1 MLRLLD
7 IALVTGLGVVAALA
21 GGVVAPLGGGV
32 AMAGAFFLTPI
43 AGMFEGMVSGGWA
56 GMVAG
61 MAGGM
66 AAGRLR
72 GRDRGRDR
80 CGRGARPPST
90 FTISTGAWVGYRGKG
105 HRGPRRRGPRLGSP
119 ATPLRPDHPGL
130 GAALGGGEA
139 LVFEQIAGR
148 TLFGPVG
155 TGADIALL
163 PPGHAITGVDI
174 APAMLARARP
184 RAACYPGTITLL
196 EADLTALPFGDGA
209 FDTALAV

>member
-130 GAALGGGEA
+130 
-139 LVFEQIAGR
+139 
-148 TLFGPVG
+148 
-155 TGADIALL
+155 
-163 PPGHAITGVDI
+163 
-174 APAMLARARP
+174 
-184 RAACYPGTITLL
+184 
-196 EADLTALPFGDGA
+196 
-209 FDTALAV
+209 